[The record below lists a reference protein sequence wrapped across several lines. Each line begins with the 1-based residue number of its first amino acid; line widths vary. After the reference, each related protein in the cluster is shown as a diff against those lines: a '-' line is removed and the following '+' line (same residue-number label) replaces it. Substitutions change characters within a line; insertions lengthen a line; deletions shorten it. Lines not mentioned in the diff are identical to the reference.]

1 MFMAISIGI
10 YICGGRHFESIGKK
24 LWLLLSLA
32 QWWELAMMKLLTSTP
47 FETE

>member
-1 MFMAISIGI
+1 MVMAVSIGI
-10 YICGGRHFESIGKK
+10 YFCRCRHFESTGKE

-32 QWWELAMMKLLTSTP
+32 QWWELAMIKLLTSTP